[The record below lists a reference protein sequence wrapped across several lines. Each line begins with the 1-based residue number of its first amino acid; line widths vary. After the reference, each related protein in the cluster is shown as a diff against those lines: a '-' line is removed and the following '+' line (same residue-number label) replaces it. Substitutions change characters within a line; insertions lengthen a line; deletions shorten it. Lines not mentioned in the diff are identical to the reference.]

1 MRDEKMQESRERPD
15 TSLVAPLAPNRSL
28 VFYERRR
35 RGRSLV
41 QAPADFVAQLIACE
55 AGLEQFRR
63 ARREEP
69 AVGASRYREASA
81 QAPGFERRV

>member
-1 MRDEKMQESRERPD
+1 MRDDEVQESADRPHAP
-15 TSLVAPLAPNRSL
+15 SAAPLAPNRSL

-63 ARREEP
+63 ARRQEP
-69 AVGASRYREASA
+69 SVGASRYREASA